1 MGNFFNTREGQRRC
15 LHCLQWQFE
24 DNFTSPGKR
33 AKCADCKKQTKLL
46 RKLWKEYI
54 QNRAKKENQ

>member
-46 RKLWKEYI
+46 RNISKEEH
-54 QNRAKKENQ
+54 Q